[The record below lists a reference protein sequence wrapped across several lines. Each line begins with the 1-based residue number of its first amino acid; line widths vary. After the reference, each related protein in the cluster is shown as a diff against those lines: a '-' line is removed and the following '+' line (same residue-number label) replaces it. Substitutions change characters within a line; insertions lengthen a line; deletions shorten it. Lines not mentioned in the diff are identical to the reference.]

1 MDIVKGQI
9 VRSIAGHDKNDF
21 FVVMDID
28 DVYALICDGK
38 HRPVQRQ
45 KRKKLKHLSITK
57 TIVDIDKVQ
66 TNREIRRAIRLF
78 RENQNPVS

>member
-1 MDIVKGQI
+1 MTKGQI

-28 DVYALICDGK
+28 GQYATICDGK
-38 HRPVQRQ
+38 HRPVQRM
-45 KRKKLKHLSITK
+45 KRKKLKHLSMTK
-57 TIVDIDKVQ
+57 TIVDIDQVQ